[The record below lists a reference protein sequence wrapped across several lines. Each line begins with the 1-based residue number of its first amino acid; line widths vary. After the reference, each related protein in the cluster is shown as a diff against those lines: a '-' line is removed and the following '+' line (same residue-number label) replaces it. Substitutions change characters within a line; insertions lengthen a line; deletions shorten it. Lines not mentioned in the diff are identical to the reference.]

1 MTPST
6 SRRLLTL
13 VPLALS
19 LLAGAALWPS
29 GTASAATAGSGRA
42 ATEARAVA
50 PFEAIAV
57 QGEIELVVRQSDAP
71 SLAVTADDNLLPLL
85 ETVVE
90 GGTLKLR
97 FRAGERVRP
106 KTAPK
111 VVVEA
116 TRLKAV
122 SAAGSG
128 NLRLDGLRA
137 PAFALSI
144 AGSSDAVLH
153 GLQVDALQVSVAGSG
168 DVHGDGSA
176 RTLKVSIAGSGDVD
190 LTALQADE
198 VRVSIAGSGDAAVT
212 ANRTLQASVAGSG
225 DVRYRGNVATVTTS
239 VVGSGRVSRR

>member
-57 QGEIELVVRQSDAP
+57 QGDIELEVRQSDAA

-90 GGTLKLR
+90 GGT
-97 FRAGERVRP
+97 
-106 KTAPK
+106 
-111 VVVEA
+111 A
-116 TRLKAV
+116 TW
-122 SAAGSG
+122 S
-128 NLRLDGLRA
+128 
-137 PAFALSI
+137 
-144 AGSSDAVLH
+144 GSSDGDW
-153 GLQVDALQVSVAGSG
+153 GLQWVDEAICFNHVFI
-168 DVHGDGSA
+168 
-176 RTLKVSIAGSGDVD
+176 TLP
-190 LTALQADE
+190 
-198 VRVSIAGSGDAAVT
+198 
-212 ANRTLQASVAGSG
+212 N
-225 DVRYRGNVATVTTS
+225 
-239 VVGSGRVSRR
+239 